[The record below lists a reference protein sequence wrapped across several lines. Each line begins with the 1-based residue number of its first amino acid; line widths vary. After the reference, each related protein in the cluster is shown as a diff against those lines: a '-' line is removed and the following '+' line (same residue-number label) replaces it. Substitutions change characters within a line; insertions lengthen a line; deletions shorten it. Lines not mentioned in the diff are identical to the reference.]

1 MKNSCIK
8 TIATDKGEI
17 TVNLCKMI
25 GKCENKD
32 CRCKKARRTKKQN
45 EEIEL
50 EI

>member
-8 TIATDKGEI
+8 AIAADKGEMA
-17 TVNLCKMI
+17 VNMCKMI

-32 CRCKKARRTKKQN
+32 CRCKKHGVKKQN

-50 EI
+50 KA